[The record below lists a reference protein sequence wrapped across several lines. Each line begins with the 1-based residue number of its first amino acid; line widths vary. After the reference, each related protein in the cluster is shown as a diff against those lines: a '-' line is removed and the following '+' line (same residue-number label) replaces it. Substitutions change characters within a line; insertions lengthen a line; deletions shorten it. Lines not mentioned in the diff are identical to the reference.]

1 MGFFTSRI
9 GRLKPSLTSGSAAR
23 ARALL
28 AQGRNIIILTTGE
41 PDFDTPAHIIE
52 AAYSAMKSGQTRYTS
67 TDGTPELKQAI
78 CDKFKRENGLDCS
91 PSNITVST
99 GAKQII
105 FNIFSTTVET
115 GDEVVIPAP
124 YWVSYP
130 DIVGYCGGTAITI
143 ACTADDRFKLTP
155 EKLEASITRRTK
167 WLVLNSPCNPS
178 GAVYTRGELKELGDV
193 LRRHEHVW
201 VLSDDIY
208 EHLRY
213 TDDEYATIAHVNPD
227 LAERVV
233 TLNGVSK
240 AYAMTGWRIGYA
252 AGPEALIKKLSVLQS
267 QSTSSPSSIGQAGAL
282 AALTGGNDFMA
293 SWNQQ
298 YRDRRDHVTAALNAI
313 PGLRCSVPDGAFY
326 AYPMCD
332 GLLGSRSRE
341 GHVLSD
347 DTAVA
352 DYFLERAGVA
362 VVPGTG
368 FGLSPAFRV
377 SFATSKTL
385 LEDACARIAQAC
397 MELEPEHPGAH

>member
-1 MGFFTSRI
+1 MGTSGETRQHQVGLGRAGMGFFTSRI

-41 PDFDTPAHIIE
+41 PDFEAPAHIIE

-105 FNIFSTTVET
+105 FNVFSTTVET

-130 DIVGYCGGTAITI
+130 DIVSYCGGTAITV

-213 TDDEYATIAHVNPD
+213 TDDEYATIAYVNPD
-227 LAERVV
+227 LAKRVV

-282 AALTGGNDFMA
+282 AALTGGNEFMA

-326 AYPMCD
+326 AYPMCG

-341 GHVLSD
+341 GHVLSN

-362 VVPGTG
+362 VVP
-368 FGLSPAFRV
+368 
-377 SFATSKTL
+377 
-385 LEDACARIAQAC
+385 
-397 MELEPEHPGAH
+397 